1 MGTMNVRMNR
11 LLGRLQAEYA
21 AFWVLCG
28 LLVGLYEADVLPQG
42 VWAGNVRMEYMLE
55 VAGILM
61 VVAMIPLALRVFSLS
76 LTRYVRQLP
85 LQEAL
90 KSYRRWNEVR
100 ISMLLAPA
108 LFNFS
113 VYYWTLDTTGL
124 LCGGMTLI
132 ASLFCV
138 PGRSR
143 LLVEL
148 DLADLEEV

>member
-1 MGTMNVRMNR
+1 MRTRINR
-11 LLGRLQAEYA
+11 LLGRLQLEYIV
-21 AFWVLCG
+21 FWALCG
-28 LLVGLYEADVLPQG
+28 LLVGLYETDVLPQG
-42 VWAGNVRMEYMLE
+42 IWVGDARMEYFFE
-55 VAGILM
+55 VTGILM
-61 VVAMIPLALRVFSLS
+61 AVVMIPLSLRVFNMS

-100 ISMLLAPA
+100 VAMLLAPA

-124 LCGGMTLI
+124 LCGIMVLV

-138 PGRSR
+138 PGRNR
-143 LLVEL
+143 LLAEL
-148 DLADLEEV
+148 DLSDLPEA